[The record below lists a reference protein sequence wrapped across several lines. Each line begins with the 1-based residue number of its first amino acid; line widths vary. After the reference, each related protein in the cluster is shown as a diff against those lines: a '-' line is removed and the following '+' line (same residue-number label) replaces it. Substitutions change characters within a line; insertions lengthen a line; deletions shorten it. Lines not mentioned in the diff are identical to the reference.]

1 MEIGFIGIG
10 SIGYPIYKHI
20 LEKYRVVFY
29 ARKQEVIERA
39 KNDGGIFLP
48 SIKQVAQRSDVIVLF
63 VNTFAQCQD
72 CVNQIVSSERRGLT
86 VLIGSTIAPFEA
98 ESLRDYCAP
107 YGIAVV
113 DGPVTGG
120 VKGAE
125 EGILTTIFSGA
136 AEDKERI
143 RPVVAT
149 YSKKIV
155 DAGNNVGQA
164 EVLKALVQ
172 LLVGINTVAM
182 SEALTLGVKSGVDP
196 EIIYDTITNSAGTS
210 RIFENR
216 GEKVMDRDFNKRG
229 TIDIINKDMTICSQ
243 LAFDKKSPMF
253 LGAITKQMFQ
263 IAASQNNPL
272 EDFNAVVK
280 VYENMAGIT
289 IERSKR

>member
-1 MEIGFIGIG
+1 MDVGFIGLG
-10 SIGYPIYKHI
+10 AIGYPIFRHV
-20 LEKYRVVFY
+20 LEKNTVKFF
-29 ARKQEVIERA
+29 ARREDVINNAKQ
-39 KNDGGIFLP
+39 DGGIFLP
-48 SIKQVAQRSDVIVLF
+48 SVRQVAQETDRIILF

-72 CVNQIVSSERRGLT
+72 CVNQIISAGKSGIT
-86 VLIGSTIAPFEA
+86 VLIGATVAPA
-98 ESLRDYCAP
+98 EVASLRYQCSS
-107 YGIAVV
+107 YGIAIV

-120 VKGAE
+120 VKGAID
-125 EGILTTIFSGA
+125 GTLTTMISGA
-136 AEDKERI
+136 EKDKEVF
-143 RPVVAT
+143 RPIVET

-155 DAGNNVGQA
+155 DVGSEVGQA

-182 SEALTLGVKSGVDP
+182 SEAFTLGVKSGLDP

-253 LGAITKQMFQ
+253 LGAVTKQMFQ
-263 IAASQNNPL
+263 IAASQNDPT

-289 IERSKR
+289 IKRDKK